1 MTRRK
6 HRTQPVKQR
15 APHDAD
21 TGISKADVQ
30 TLPDKTT
37 ADAVNH
43 PHVKWS
49 KDDAQEYHLTMDDY
63 RIADNTGRARMFA
76 TAMRYVREQK
86 TKGNIVHALRVT
98 ISSGAI
104 GAWVIRALVFA
115 IMCCV
120 VILEAVLAV
129 MGSSNLALSLM
140 NEVNVNVDGLNTA
153 GKMIWCIIPL
163 VVLAAVIVAID
174 IMLIRFSVTWLNKK
188 GYELFCVQR
197 VRAVAL
203 MMINDE
209 KRDEDAEIKRM
220 HMTLKSNDDS
230 QHSLKNDD
238 TEERDD
244 VVIAKPDDVVIAEP
258 RRFFTRRRAK
268 KNDDASTS
276 SSIASHD
283 DDAKLDVDEGTTKSD
298 ASMNDGEL
306 DAKKEIDSDVADDSS
321 K

>member
-15 APHDAD
+15 ALHDAD
-21 TGISKADVQ
+21 SGISKADVQ

-43 PHVKWS
+43 PYIKWS
-49 KDDAQEYHLTMDDY
+49 KDDAQEYHVTMDDY
-63 RIADNTGRARMFA
+63 RIADKYDRERMFA

-104 GAWVIRALVFA
+104 GAWVIRALMFA

-120 VILEAVLAV
+120 VVLEAVLAV

-174 IMLIRFSVTWLNKK
+174 IMLIRFSVTWLNRK
-188 GYELFCVQR
+188 GYELFCTQR

-209 KRDEDAEIKRM
+209 NRDEDAEIKRM
-220 HMTLKSNDDS
+220 HLTLKSNDD
-230 QHSLKNDD
+230 NDNDNNGD

-244 VVIAKPDDVVIAEP
+244 VVLAKP

-268 KNDDASTS
+268 KNDDASTAS
-276 SSIASHD
+276 STASH
-283 DDAKLDVDEGTTKSD
+283 DDAKLDADEGTTKSD
-298 ASMNDGEL
+298 ALMNDAKS
-306 DAKKEIDSDVADDSS
+306 DVKKEVDNETIADDSTE
-321 K
+321 

>member
-15 APHDAD
+15 ALHDGD
-21 TGISKADVQ
+21 TGISKADEQ
-30 TLPDKTT
+30 TLPDKTI

-43 PHVKWS
+43 PQVKWS

-63 RIADNTGRARMFA
+63 RIADNTGRERMFA

-174 IMLIRFSVTWLNKK
+174 IMLIRFSVTWLNRK

-209 KRDEDAEIKRM
+209 KRDEDAEIKRI
-220 HMTLKSNDDS
+220 HMALKSNDD
-230 QHSLKNDD
+230 NDNGD
-238 TEERDD
+238 IEERDD
-244 VVIAKPDDVVIAEP
+244 VVTAKP

-276 SSIASHD
+276 SSTASH
-283 DDAKLDVDEGTTKSD
+283 DDAKLDANEGTTKSD
-298 ASMNDGEL
+298 ASMNDVKS
-306 DAKKEIDSDVADDSS
+306 DAEKEADNDVADDSA

>member
-1 MTRRK
+1 MTRHK

-15 APHDAD
+15 ALHDAD
-21 TGISKADVQ
+21 SGISKADAQ
-30 TLPDKTT
+30 TFPDKAT

-43 PHVKWS
+43 PQVKWS
-49 KDDAQEYHLTMDDY
+49 KNDAQEYHLTMDDY
-63 RIADNTGRARMFA
+63 RIADETGRERMFA

-86 TKGNIVHALRVT
+86 TKGNIFHALRVT

-104 GAWVIRALVFA
+104 GAWVIRVLVFA

-163 VVLAAVIVAID
+163 VVLAAVVVAID
-174 IMLIRFSVTWLNKK
+174 IMLIRFSVTWLNRK
-188 GYELFCVQR
+188 GYELFCTQR

-209 KRDEDAEIKRM
+209 NRDEDAEIKRM
-220 HMTLKSNDDS
+220 HLTLKSNDD
-230 QHSLKNDD
+230 NDNSD
-238 TEERDD
+238 TEERSD
-244 VVIAKPDDVVIAEP
+244 VVKAKP
-258 RRFFTRRRAK
+258 RRFFTRRRTK

-276 SSIASHD
+276 SSTASHD
-283 DDAKLDVDEGTTKSD
+283 DAELDGDEGTTKSD
-298 ASMNDGEL
+298 ASMNDVKS
-306 DAKKEIDSDVADDSS
+306 DAEKEADNDVADDSA

>member
-15 APHDAD
+15 ALHDGD
-21 TGISKADVQ
+21 TGISKADAQ
-30 TLPDKTT
+30 TFPDKATT
-37 ADAVNH
+37 DAVNH
-43 PHVKWS
+43 PQVKWS
-49 KDDAQEYHLTMDDY
+49 KHDAQEYHVTMDDY
-63 RIADNTGRARMFA
+63 RIADEHDRERMFA

-86 TKGNIVHALRVT
+86 TKGNIFHALRVT
-98 ISSGAI
+98 ISSGVI
-104 GAWVIRALVFA
+104 GAWVIRALMFA

-120 VILEAVLAV
+120 VVLEAVLAV

-163 VVLAAVIVAID
+163 VVLALVIVAID

-188 GYELFCVQR
+188 GYELFCTQR

-209 KRDEDAEIKRM
+209 NRDEDAEIKRM
-220 HMTLKSNDDS
+220 HLTLKSNDD
-230 QHSLKNDD
+230 NDNDNNGD

-244 VVIAKPDDVVIAEP
+244 VVSAKP

-268 KNDDASTS
+268 KNDDASTAS
-276 SSIASHD
+276 STASHD
-283 DDAKLDVDEGTTKSD
+283 DTKLDADEGTTKSD
-298 ASMNDGEL
+298 ALMNDAKS
-306 DAKKEIDSDVADDSS
+306 DVKKEFDNETIADDSTE
-321 K
+321 

>member
-15 APHDAD
+15 ALHDGD
-21 TGISKADVQ
+21 TGISKADEQ
-30 TLPDKTT
+30 TFPDKTT

-43 PHVKWS
+43 PHIKWS

-76 TAMRYVREQK
+76 YAMRYVREQK
-86 TKGNIVHALRVT
+86 TKGNIFHALRVT

-174 IMLIRFSVTWLNKK
+174 IMLIRFSVTWLNRK
-188 GYELFCVQR
+188 GYELFCTQR

-209 KRDEDAEIKRM
+209 NRDEDAEIKRM

-230 QHSLKNDD
+230 HHSQHSLKNDD

-244 VVIAKPDDVVIAEP
+244 VVSAKP

-268 KNDDASTS
+268 KNDDASTA

-283 DDAKLDVDEGTTKSD
+283 DAELDRDEGTTKND
-298 ASMNDGEL
+298 ASMNDAKS
-306 DAKKEIDSDVADDSS
+306 DAKQEVDSDVANDSS

>member
-15 APHDAD
+15 ALHDAD
-21 TGISKADVQ
+21 TGISKADAQ
-30 TLPDKTT
+30 TFPDQTT

-43 PHVKWS
+43 PQVKWS
-49 KDDAQEYHLTMDDY
+49 KHDAHEYHVTMDDY

-86 TKGNIVHALRVT
+86 TKGNILHALRVT

-104 GAWVIRALVFA
+104 GAWVIRALMFA

-120 VILEAVLAV
+120 VVLEAVLAV

-163 VVLAAVIVAID
+163 VVLALVIVAID
-174 IMLIRFSVTWLNKK
+174 IMLIRFSVTWLNRK
-188 GYELFCVQR
+188 GYELFCTQR

-209 KRDEDAEIKRM
+209 NRDEDAEIKRM
-220 HMTLKSNDDS
+220 HLTLKSNDD
-230 QHSLKNDD
+230 NDNDNNGD

-244 VVIAKPDDVVIAEP
+244 VVLAKP

-268 KNDDASTS
+268 KNDDASTAS
-276 SSIASHD
+276 STASH
-283 DDAKLDVDEGTTKSD
+283 DDAKLDADEGTTKSD
-298 ASMNDGEL
+298 ALMNDAKS
-306 DAKKEIDSDVADDSS
+306 DVKKEVDNETIADDSTE
-321 K
+321 

>member
-15 APHDAD
+15 ALHDGD
-21 TGISKADVQ
+21 TGISKADAQ
-30 TLPDKTT
+30 TFPDKATT
-37 ADAVNH
+37 DAVNH
-43 PHVKWS
+43 PQVKWS
-49 KDDAQEYHLTMDDY
+49 KHDAQEYHVTMDDY
-63 RIADNTGRARMFA
+63 RIADEHDRERMFA

-86 TKGNIVHALRVT
+86 TKGNIFHALRVT
-98 ISSGAI
+98 ISSGVI
-104 GAWVIRALVFA
+104 GAWVIRALMFA

-120 VILEAVLAV
+120 VVLEAVLAV

-163 VVLAAVIVAID
+163 VVLALVIVAID
-174 IMLIRFSVTWLNKK
+174 IMLIRFSVTWLNRK
-188 GYELFCVQR
+188 GYELFCTQR

-209 KRDEDAEIKRM
+209 NRDEDAEIKRM
-220 HMTLKSNDDS
+220 HLTLKSNDD
-230 QHSLKNDD
+230 NDNDNNGD

-244 VVIAKPDDVVIAEP
+244 VVSAKP

-268 KNDDASTS
+268 KNDDASTAS
-276 SSIASHD
+276 STASHD
-283 DDAKLDVDEGTTKSD
+283 DTKLDADEGTTKSD
-298 ASMNDGEL
+298 ALMNDAKS
-306 DAKKEIDSDVADDSS
+306 DVKKEFDNETIADDSTE
-321 K
+321 

>member
-15 APHDAD
+15 ALHDAD

-63 RIADNTGRARMFA
+63 RIADNTGRKRMFA

-86 TKGNIVHALRVT
+86 TKGNIFHALRVT

-104 GAWVIRALVFA
+104 GAWIIRALVFA

-244 VVIAKPDDVVIAEP
+244 VVKAKP
-258 RRFFTRRRAK
+258 RRFFTRRRTK
-268 KNDDASTS
+268 KNDDTSTASST
-276 SSIASHD
+276 ASHD
-283 DDAKLDVDEGTTKSD
+283 DAELDGDEGTTKSD
-298 ASMNDGEL
+298 ASMNDAKL
-306 DAKKEIDSDVADDSS
+306 DAKKEADNNVADDSAE
-321 K
+321 

>member
-15 APHDAD
+15 ALHDGD
-21 TGISKADVQ
+21 SGISKADER

-43 PHVKWS
+43 PHIKWS
-49 KDDAQEYHLTMDDY
+49 KDDAQEYHVTMDDY
-63 RIADNTGRARMFA
+63 RIADEHDRARMFA

-86 TKGNIVHALRVT
+86 TKGNIFHALRVT

-120 VILEAVLAV
+120 VVLEAVLAV

-174 IMLIRFSVTWLNKK
+174 IMLIRFSVTWLNRK
-188 GYELFCVQR
+188 GYELFCTQR

-209 KRDEDAEIKRM
+209 NRDEDAEIKRM
-220 HMTLKSNDDS
+220 HLTLKSNDD
-230 QHSLKNDD
+230 NDNDNNGD

-244 VVIAKPDDVVIAEP
+244 VVLAKP

-268 KNDDASTS
+268 KNDDASTAS
-276 SSIASHD
+276 STASHD
-283 DDAKLDVDEGTTKSD
+283 DAELDGDEGTTKSD
-298 ASMNDGEL
+298 TSMNDVKS
-306 DAKKEIDSDVADDSS
+306 DAEKEADNDVADDSA

>member
-15 APHDAD
+15 ALHDAD
-21 TGISKADVQ
+21 SGISKADVQ
-30 TLPDKTT
+30 TFPDQTT

-43 PHVKWS
+43 PQVKWS
-49 KDDAQEYHLTMDDY
+49 KHDAHEYHVTMDDY

-86 TKGNIVHALRVT
+86 TKGNIFHALRVT
-98 ISSGAI
+98 ISSGVI
-104 GAWVIRALVFA
+104 GAWVIRALMFA

-120 VILEAVLAV
+120 VVLEAVLAV

-163 VVLAAVIVAID
+163 VVLALVIVAID
-174 IMLIRFSVTWLNKK
+174 IMLIRFSVTWLNRK
-188 GYELFCVQR
+188 GYELFCTQR

-220 HMTLKSNDDS
+220 HLTLKSSDDNNDSADS
-230 QHSLKNDD
+230 TDSADSD
-238 TEERDD
+238 GAGTEERDD
-244 VVIAKPDDVVIAEP
+244 VVLAKL

-268 KNDDASTS
+268 KSDVTSS
-276 SSIASHD
+276 SSIASNG
-283 DDAKLDVDEGTTKSD
+283 DADGDADKGTIETD
-298 ASMNDGEL
+298 ASTYDVGS
-306 DAKKEIDSDVADDSS
+306 DAKKEADETHADDSTE
-321 K
+321 

>member
-6 HRTQPVKQR
+6 RRTQPVKQR
-15 APHDAD
+15 VLHDAD
-21 TGISKADVQ
+21 TGISKADEQ
-30 TLPDKTT
+30 MLPDKTT

-49 KDDAQEYHLTMDDY
+49 KDDAQKYHLTMDDY
-63 RIADNTGRARMFA
+63 RIADEHGRERMFA

-104 GAWVIRALVFA
+104 GAWIIRALVFA

-120 VILEAVLAV
+120 VILEVVLAV

-174 IMLIRFSVTWLNKK
+174 IMLIKFSVTWLNKK

-244 VVIAKPDDVVIAEP
+244 VVKAKPH
-258 RRFFTRRRAK
+258 RFFTRRRAK
-268 KNDDASTS
+268 KNDDTSTASST
-276 SSIASHD
+276 ASH

-298 ASMNDGEL
+298 ASMNDAKL
-306 DAKKEIDSDVADDSS
+306 DAKKEADNNVADDSAE
-321 K
+321 

>member
-15 APHDAD
+15 ALHDGD
-21 TGISKADVQ
+21 TGISKADEQ

-43 PHVKWS
+43 PQVKWS

-63 RIADNTGRARMFA
+63 RIADNTGRERMFA

-174 IMLIRFSVTWLNKK
+174 IMLIRFSVTWLNRK

-209 KRDEDAEIKRM
+209 KRDEDAEIKRI
-220 HMTLKSNDDS
+220 HMTLKNNDD
-230 QHSLKNDD
+230 NDNSD

-244 VVIAKPDDVVIAEP
+244 VVTAKP

-276 SSIASHD
+276 SSTASH
-283 DDAKLDVDEGTTKSD
+283 DDAKLDANEGTTKSD
-298 ASMNDGEL
+298 ASMNDVKS
-306 DAKKEIDSDVADDSS
+306 DAEKEADNDVADDSA

>member
-15 APHDAD
+15 ALHDGD
-21 TGISKADVQ
+21 TGISKADEQ

-43 PHVKWS
+43 PQVKWS

-63 RIADNTGRARMFA
+63 RIADNTGRERMFA

-174 IMLIRFSVTWLNKK
+174 IMLIRFSVTWLNRK

-209 KRDEDAEIKRM
+209 KRDEDAEIKRI
-220 HMTLKSNDDS
+220 HMTLKSNDD
-230 QHSLKNDD
+230 NDNSD
-238 TEERDD
+238 TEERSD
-244 VVIAKPDDVVIAEP
+244 VVKAKP

-276 SSIASHD
+276 SSTASH
-283 DDAKLDVDEGTTKSD
+283 DDAKLDANEGTTKSD
-298 ASMNDGEL
+298 ASMNDVKS
-306 DAKKEIDSDVADDSS
+306 DAEKETDNDVADDSA

>member
-15 APHDAD
+15 ALHDGD
-21 TGISKADVQ
+21 TGISKADEQ

-43 PHVKWS
+43 PQVKWS

-63 RIADNTGRARMFA
+63 RIADNTGRERMFA

-104 GAWVIRALVFA
+104 GAWVIRVLVFA

-174 IMLIRFSVTWLNKK
+174 IMLIRFSVTWLNRK

-209 KRDEDAEIKRM
+209 KRDEDAEIKRI
-220 HMTLKSNDDS
+220 HMTLKSNDD
-230 QHSLKNDD
+230 NDNSD
-238 TEERDD
+238 TEERSD
-244 VVIAKPDDVVIAEP
+244 VVKAKP

-276 SSIASHD
+276 SSTASH
-283 DDAKLDVDEGTTKSD
+283 DDAKLDANEGTTKSD
-298 ASMNDGEL
+298 ASMNDVKS
-306 DAKKEIDSDVADDSS
+306 DAEKEADNDVADDSA

>member
-15 APHDAD
+15 ALHDAD
-21 TGISKADVQ
+21 SGISKADVQ
-30 TLPDKTT
+30 TFPDKAT

-43 PHVKWS
+43 PQVKWS
-49 KDDAQEYHLTMDDY
+49 KHDAHEYHVTMDDY
-63 RIADNTGRARMFA
+63 RIADEHDRERMFA

-86 TKGNIVHALRVT
+86 TKGNIFHALRVT

-120 VILEAVLAV
+120 VVLEAVLAV

-174 IMLIRFSVTWLNKK
+174 IMLIRFSVTWLNRK
-188 GYELFCVQR
+188 GYELFCTQR

-209 KRDEDAEIKRM
+209 NRDEDAEIKRM
-220 HMTLKSNDDS
+220 HLTLKSNDD
-230 QHSLKNDD
+230 NDNDNNGD

-244 VVIAKPDDVVIAEP
+244 VVLAKP

-268 KNDDASTS
+268 KNDDASTAS
-276 SSIASHD
+276 STASH
-283 DDAKLDVDEGTTKSD
+283 DDAKLDADEGTTKSD
-298 ASMNDGEL
+298 ASMNDVKS
-306 DAKKEIDSDVADDSS
+306 DAEKEADNDVADDSA

>member
-15 APHDAD
+15 ALHDAD

-30 TLPDKTT
+30 MLPDKTT

-49 KDDAQEYHLTMDDY
+49 KDDAQKYHLTMDDY

-86 TKGNIVHALRVT
+86 TKGNIFHALRVT

-104 GAWVIRALVFA
+104 GAWIIRALVFA
-115 IMCCV
+115 IMCCI

-244 VVIAKPDDVVIAEP
+244 VVKAKP

-283 DDAKLDVDEGTTKSD
+283 DAELDGDEGTTKSD
-298 ASMNDGEL
+298 ASMNDAKL
-306 DAKKEIDSDVADDSS
+306 DAKKEADNNVADDSAE
-321 K
+321 

>member
-15 APHDAD
+15 ALHDGD
-21 TGISKADVQ
+21 TGISKADEQ

-43 PHVKWS
+43 PQVKWS

-63 RIADNTGRARMFA
+63 RIADDTGRERMFA

-174 IMLIRFSVTWLNKK
+174 IMLIRFSVTWLNRK

-209 KRDEDAEIKRM
+209 KRDEDAEIKRI
-220 HMTLKSNDDS
+220 HMTLKSNDD
-230 QHSLKNDD
+230 NDNGD
-238 TEERDD
+238 IEERSD
-244 VVIAKPDDVVIAEP
+244 VVKAKP

-276 SSIASHD
+276 SSTASH
-283 DDAKLDVDEGTTKSD
+283 DDAKLDANEGTTKSD
-298 ASMNDGEL
+298 ASMNDVKS
-306 DAKKEIDSDVADDSS
+306 DAEKEADNDVADDSA

>member
-15 APHDAD
+15 ALHDGD
-21 TGISKADVQ
+21 TGISKADAQ
-30 TLPDKTT
+30 TFPDKATT
-37 ADAVNH
+37 DAVNH
-43 PHVKWS
+43 PQVKWS
-49 KDDAQEYHLTMDDY
+49 KHDAQEYHVTMDDY
-63 RIADNTGRARMFA
+63 RIADNTGRERMFA

-86 TKGNIVHALRVT
+86 TKGNIFHALRVT
-98 ISSGAI
+98 ISSGVI
-104 GAWVIRALVFA
+104 GAWVIRALMFA

-120 VILEAVLAV
+120 VVLEAVLAV

-163 VVLAAVIVAID
+163 VVLALVIVAID

-188 GYELFCVQR
+188 GYELFCTQR

-209 KRDEDAEIKRM
+209 NRDEDAEIKRM
-220 HMTLKSNDDS
+220 HLTLKSNDD
-230 QHSLKNDD
+230 NDNDNNGD

-244 VVIAKPDDVVIAEP
+244 VVSAKP

-268 KNDDASTS
+268 KNDDASTAS
-276 SSIASHD
+276 STASHD
-283 DDAKLDVDEGTTKSD
+283 DTKLDADEGTTKSD
-298 ASMNDGEL
+298 ALMNDAKS
-306 DAKKEIDSDVADDSS
+306 DVKKEFDNETIADDSTE
-321 K
+321 

>member
-15 APHDAD
+15 ALHDAD
-21 TGISKADVQ
+21 SGISKADVQ
-30 TLPDKTT
+30 TFPDQTT

-43 PHVKWS
+43 PQVKWS
-49 KDDAQEYHLTMDDY
+49 KHDAHEYHVTMDDY

-86 TKGNIVHALRVT
+86 TKGNIFHALRVT
-98 ISSGAI
+98 ISSGVI
-104 GAWVIRALVFA
+104 GAWVIRALMFA

-120 VILEAVLAV
+120 VVLEAVLAV

-163 VVLAAVIVAID
+163 VVLALVIVAID
-174 IMLIRFSVTWLNKK
+174 IMLIRFSVTWLNRK
-188 GYELFCVQR
+188 GYELFCTQR

-220 HMTLKSNDDS
+220 HLTLKSSDDNNDSADS
-230 QHSLKNDD
+230 TDSADSD
-238 TEERDD
+238 GAGTEERDD
-244 VVIAKPDDVVIAEP
+244 VVLAKL

-268 KNDDASTS
+268 KSDVTSS
-276 SSIASHD
+276 SSIASNG
-283 DDAKLDVDEGTTKSD
+283 DADGDADKGTIETD
-298 ASMNDGEL
+298 ASTHDAGS
-306 DAKKEIDSDVADDSS
+306 DAKKEADETHADDSTE
-321 K
+321 

>member
-6 HRTQPVKQR
+6 HRTQSVKQR
-15 APHDAD
+15 ALHDGD
-21 TGISKADVQ
+21 TGISKADEQ

-63 RIADNTGRARMFA
+63 RIADNTGRERMFA

-86 TKGNIVHALRVT
+86 TKGNVFHALRVT

-188 GYELFCVQR
+188 GYELFCTQR

-209 KRDEDAEIKRM
+209 NRDEDAEIKRM
-220 HMTLKSNDDS
+220 HLTLKSNDDS

-244 VVIAKPDDVVIAEP
+244 VVIAKP
-258 RRFFTRRRAK
+258 RRFFTRRRTK
-268 KNDDASTS
+268 KNDDASTAS
-276 SSIASHD
+276 STASH
-283 DDAKLDVDEGTTKSD
+283 DDAKLDADEGTTKSD
-298 ASMNDGEL
+298 ALMNDAKS
-306 DAKKEIDSDVADDSS
+306 DVKKEADNETIVDDSTE
-321 K
+321 

>member
-15 APHDAD
+15 ALHDGD
-21 TGISKADVQ
+21 TGISKADEQ

-43 PHVKWS
+43 PQVKWS

-63 RIADNTGRARMFA
+63 RIADNTGRERMFA

-174 IMLIRFSVTWLNKK
+174 IMLIRFSVTWLNRK

-209 KRDEDAEIKRM
+209 KRDEDAEIKRI
-220 HMTLKSNDDS
+220 HMTLKSNDD
-230 QHSLKNDD
+230 NDNSD
-238 TEERDD
+238 TEERSD
-244 VVIAKPDDVVIAEP
+244 VVKAKP
-258 RRFFTRRRAK
+258 RRFFTRCRAK

-276 SSIASHD
+276 SSTASH
-283 DDAKLDVDEGTTKSD
+283 DDAKLDANEGTTKSD
-298 ASMNDGEL
+298 ASMNDVKS
-306 DAKKEIDSDVADDSS
+306 DAEKEADNDVADDSA

>member
-15 APHDAD
+15 ALHDAD
-21 TGISKADVQ
+21 SGISKADAQ
-30 TLPDKTT
+30 TFPDKAT

-43 PHVKWS
+43 PQVKWS
-49 KDDAQEYHLTMDDY
+49 KHDAHEYHVTMDDY
-63 RIADNTGRARMFA
+63 RIADEHDRARMFA

-188 GYELFCVQR
+188 GYELFCTQR

-209 KRDEDAEIKRM
+209 NRDEDAEIKRM
-220 HMTLKSNDDS
+220 HLTLKSNDDNDNDN
-230 QHSLKNDD
+230 NDD

-244 VVIAKPDDVVIAEP
+244 VVIAKP

-268 KNDDASTS
+268 KNDDASMTS
-276 SSIASHD
+276 STASH
-283 DDAKLDVDEGTTKSD
+283 DDAKLDADEGTTKSD
-298 ASMNDGEL
+298 ASMNDAKS
-306 DAKKEIDSDVADDSS
+306 DVKKEADNETIVDDSTE
-321 K
+321 

>member
-15 APHDAD
+15 ALHDAD
-21 TGISKADVQ
+21 SGISKADIQ
-30 TLPDKTT
+30 TFPDQTT

-43 PHVKWS
+43 PQVKWS
-49 KDDAQEYHLTMDDY
+49 KNDAQKYHVTMDDY

-104 GAWVIRALVFA
+104 GAWVIRALMFA

-120 VILEAVLAV
+120 VVLEAVLAV

-163 VVLAAVIVAID
+163 VVLALVIVAID
-174 IMLIRFSVTWLNKK
+174 IMLIRFSVTWLNRK
-188 GYELFCVQR
+188 GYELFCTQR

-209 KRDEDAEIKRM
+209 NRDEDAEIKRM
-220 HMTLKSNDDS
+220 HLTLKSNDD
-230 QHSLKNDD
+230 NDNDNNGD

-244 VVIAKPDDVVIAEP
+244 VVSAKP

-268 KNDDASTS
+268 KDDDASTAS
-276 SSIASHD
+276 STASHD
-283 DDAKLDVDEGTTKSD
+283 DTKLDADEGTTKSD
-298 ASMNDGEL
+298 ASMNDAKS
-306 DAKKEIDSDVADDSS
+306 DAKKEADNDVTDDSTE
-321 K
+321 

>member
-15 APHDAD
+15 ALHDAD
-21 TGISKADVQ
+21 SGISKADVQ
-30 TLPDKTT
+30 TFPDKTT

-43 PHVKWS
+43 PQVRWS
-49 KDDAQEYHLTMDDY
+49 KNDAHEYHVTMDDY
-63 RIADNTGRARMFA
+63 RIADEHDRERMFA

-86 TKGNIVHALRVT
+86 TKGNILHALRVT

-120 VILEAVLAV
+120 VVLEAVLAV

-163 VVLAAVIVAID
+163 VVLALVIVAID
-174 IMLIRFSVTWLNKK
+174 IMLIRFSVTWLNRK
-188 GYELFCVQR
+188 GYELFCTQR

-209 KRDEDAEIKRM
+209 NRDEDAEIKRM
-220 HMTLKSNDDS
+220 HLTLKNSDDSNDSAD
-230 QHSLKNDD
+230 NDAVD
-238 TEERDD
+238 TEKHDD
-244 VVIAKPDDVVIAEP
+244 VVLAKP
-258 RRFFTRRRAK
+258 RRFFARRRAK
-268 KNDDASTS
+268 KNDVTSSSSTASDDDANDADDTGEGTIKIDAST
-276 SSIASHD
+276 HD
-283 DDAKLDVDEGTTKSD
+283 AGP
-298 ASMNDGEL
+298 
-306 DAKKEIDSDVADDSS
+306 DAKKEADGTHADDVTE
-321 K
+321 

>member
-15 APHDAD
+15 ALHDGD
-21 TGISKADVQ
+21 SGISKADER

-43 PHVKWS
+43 PHIKWS
-49 KDDAQEYHLTMDDY
+49 KDDAQEYHVTMDDY
-63 RIADNTGRARMFA
+63 RIADEHDRARMFA

-86 TKGNIVHALRVT
+86 TKGNIFHALRVT

-120 VILEAVLAV
+120 VVLEAVLAV

-163 VVLAAVIVAID
+163 VVLALVIVAID
-174 IMLIRFSVTWLNKK
+174 IMLIRFSVTWLNRK
-188 GYELFCVQR
+188 GYELFCTQR

-209 KRDEDAEIKRM
+209 NRDEDAEIKRM
-220 HMTLKSNDDS
+220 HLTLKSSDDND
-230 QHSLKNDD
+230 NDNNGD

-244 VVIAKPDDVVIAEP
+244 VVSAKP

-268 KNDDASTS
+268 KDDDASTAS
-276 SSIASHD
+276 STASHD
-283 DDAKLDVDEGTTKSD
+283 DTKLDADEGTTKSD
-298 ASMNDGEL
+298 TSMNDVKS
-306 DAKKEIDSDVADDSS
+306 DAEKEADNDVADDSA

>member
-15 APHDAD
+15 ALHDAD
-21 TGISKADVQ
+21 SGISKADVQ
-30 TLPDKTT
+30 TFPDQTT

-43 PHVKWS
+43 PQVKWS
-49 KDDAQEYHLTMDDY
+49 KHDAQEYHVTMDDY
-63 RIADNTGRARMFA
+63 RIADEHDRAHMF
-76 TAMRYVREQK
+76 TYAMRYVREQK
-86 TKGNIVHALRVT
+86 TKGNIFHALRVT

-104 GAWVIRALVFA
+104 GAWVIRALMFA

-120 VILEAVLAV
+120 VVLEAVLAV

-174 IMLIRFSVTWLNKK
+174 IMLIRFSVTWLNRK
-188 GYELFCVQR
+188 GYELFCTQR

-209 KRDEDAEIKRM
+209 NRDEDAEIKRM
-220 HMTLKSNDDS
+220 HLTLKSNDD
-230 QHSLKNDD
+230 NDNSD
-238 TEERDD
+238 TEERSD
-244 VVIAKPDDVVIAEP
+244 VVKAKP

-268 KNDDASTS
+268 KSDVTSSSSTASDGDANDADDTGEGTIKTDAST
-276 SSIASHD
+276 HD
-283 DDAKLDVDEGTTKSD
+283 AGS
-298 ASMNDGEL
+298 
-306 DAKKEIDSDVADDSS
+306 DAKKEADKTHADDSTE
-321 K
+321 

>member
-15 APHDAD
+15 ALHDGD
-21 TGISKADVQ
+21 TGISKADEQ

-43 PHVKWS
+43 PQVKWS

-63 RIADNTGRARMFA
+63 RIADNTGRERMFA

-174 IMLIRFSVTWLNKK
+174 IMLIRFSVTWLNRK

-209 KRDEDAEIKRM
+209 KRDEDAEIKRI
-220 HMTLKSNDDS
+220 HMTLKSNDD
-230 QHSLKNDD
+230 NDNGD
-238 TEERDD
+238 IEERSD
-244 VVIAKPDDVVIAEP
+244 VVKAKP

-276 SSIASHD
+276 SSTASH
-283 DDAKLDVDEGTTKSD
+283 DDAKLDANEGTTKSD
-298 ASMNDGEL
+298 ASMNDVKS
-306 DAKKEIDSDVADDSS
+306 DAEKEADNDVADDSA

>member
-15 APHDAD
+15 ALHDAD
-21 TGISKADVQ
+21 SGISKADVQ
-30 TLPDKTT
+30 TFPDQTT

-43 PHVKWS
+43 PQVKWS
-49 KDDAQEYHLTMDDY
+49 KHDAHEYHVTMDDY
-63 RIADNTGRARMFA
+63 RIADKYDRERMFA

-86 TKGNIVHALRVT
+86 TKGNIFHALRVT
-98 ISSGAI
+98 ISSGVI
-104 GAWVIRALVFA
+104 GAWVIRALMFA

-188 GYELFCVQR
+188 GYELFCTQR

-209 KRDEDAEIKRM
+209 NRDEDAEIKRM
-220 HMTLKSNDDS
+220 HLTLKSNDD
-230 QHSLKNDD
+230 NDNSD
-238 TEERDD
+238 TEERSD
-244 VVIAKPDDVVIAEP
+244 VVKAKP
-258 RRFFTRRRAK
+258 RRFFTRRRTK
-268 KNDDASTS
+268 KNDDASTAS
-276 SSIASHD
+276 STASH
-283 DDAKLDVDEGTTKSD
+283 DDAKLDADEGTTKSD
-298 ASMNDGEL
+298 ASMNDAKL
-306 DAKKEIDSDVADDSS
+306 DAKKEVDNDVTDDSA

>member
-15 APHDAD
+15 ALHDAD

-43 PHVKWS
+43 PQVKWS
-49 KDDAQEYHLTMDDY
+49 KNDAHEYHVTMDDY
-63 RIADNTGRARMFA
+63 RIADNTGRERMFA

-104 GAWVIRALVFA
+104 GAWIIRALVFA

-220 HMTLKSNDDS
+220 HLTLKSNDDS

-244 VVIAKPDDVVIAEP
+244 IVKAKP
-258 RRFFTRRRAK
+258 RRFFTRRRTK
-268 KNDDASTS
+268 KNDDASMS
-276 SSIASHD
+276 SSTASH

-298 ASMNDGEL
+298 ASMNDAKL
-306 DAKKEIDSDVADDSS
+306 DAKKETDNNVADDSS

>member
-15 APHDAD
+15 ALHDGD
-21 TGISKADVQ
+21 SGISKADAQ
-30 TLPDKTT
+30 TFPDQTT

-63 RIADNTGRARMFA
+63 RIADETGRERMFA

-104 GAWVIRALVFA
+104 GAWVIRVLVFA

-174 IMLIRFSVTWLNKK
+174 IMLIRFSVTWLNRK
-188 GYELFCVQR
+188 GYELFCTQR

-209 KRDEDAEIKRM
+209 KRDEDAEIKCM
-220 HMTLKSNDDS
+220 HITLKNNDGSDGNDS
-230 QHSLKNDD
+230 VNDNDTD
-238 TEERDD
+238 TEKRDD
-244 VVIAKPDDVVIAEP
+244 VVSAKP
-258 RRFFTRRRAK
+258 RRFFARRRAK
-268 KNDDASTS
+268 KNDVISSSSTASDGDANDADDTGEGTIKTDAST
-276 SSIASHD
+276 HD
-283 DDAKLDVDEGTTKSD
+283 AGS
-298 ASMNDGEL
+298 
-306 DAKKEIDSDVADDSS
+306 DAKKEADKTHADDSTE
-321 K
+321 

>member
-15 APHDAD
+15 ALHDGD
-21 TGISKADVQ
+21 TGISKADEQ

-43 PHVKWS
+43 PQVKWS

-63 RIADNTGRARMFA
+63 RIADNTGRERMFA

-174 IMLIRFSVTWLNKK
+174 IMLIRFSVTWLNRK

-209 KRDEDAEIKRM
+209 KRDEDAEIKRI
-220 HMTLKSNDDS
+220 HMTLKSNDD
-230 QHSLKNDD
+230 NDNGD
-238 TEERDD
+238 IEERDD
-244 VVIAKPDDVVIAEP
+244 VVTAKP

-276 SSIASHD
+276 SSTASH
-283 DDAKLDVDEGTTKSD
+283 DDAKLDANEGTTKSD
-298 ASMNDGEL
+298 ASMNDVKS
-306 DAKKEIDSDVADDSS
+306 DAEKEADNDVADDSA

>member
-15 APHDAD
+15 ALHDGD
-21 TGISKADVQ
+21 TGISKADAQ
-30 TLPDKTT
+30 TFPDQTT

-43 PHVKWS
+43 PQVKWS
-49 KDDAQEYHLTMDDY
+49 KHDAHEYHVTMDDY

-86 TKGNIVHALRVT
+86 TKGNIFHALRVT
-98 ISSGAI
+98 ISSGVI
-104 GAWVIRALVFA
+104 GAWVIRALMFA

-120 VILEAVLAV
+120 VVLEAVLAV

-163 VVLAAVIVAID
+163 VVLALVIVAID

-188 GYELFCVQR
+188 GYELFCTQR

-209 KRDEDAEIKRM
+209 NRDEDAEIKRM
-220 HMTLKSNDDS
+220 HLTLKSNDD
-230 QHSLKNDD
+230 NDNDNNGD

-244 VVIAKPDDVVIAEP
+244 VVSAKP

-268 KNDDASTS
+268 KNDDASTAS
-276 SSIASHD
+276 STASHD
-283 DDAKLDVDEGTTKSD
+283 DTKLDADEGTTKSD
-298 ASMNDGEL
+298 ALMNDAKS
-306 DAKKEIDSDVADDSS
+306 DVKKEFDNETIADDFTE
-321 K
+321 

>member
-15 APHDAD
+15 ALHDGD
-21 TGISKADVQ
+21 TGISKADEQ

-43 PHVKWS
+43 PQVKWS

-63 RIADNTGRARMFA
+63 RIADNTGRERMFA

-174 IMLIRFSVTWLNKK
+174 IMLIRFSVTWLNRK

-209 KRDEDAEIKRM
+209 KRDEDAEIKRI
-220 HMTLKSNDDS
+220 HMALKSNDD
-230 QHSLKNDD
+230 NDNGD
-238 TEERDD
+238 IEERDD
-244 VVIAKPDDVVIAEP
+244 VVTAKP

-276 SSIASHD
+276 SSTASH
-283 DDAKLDVDEGTTKSD
+283 DDAKLDANEGTTKSD
-298 ASMNDGEL
+298 ASMNDVKS
-306 DAKKEIDSDVADDSS
+306 DAEKEADNDVADDSA

>member
-15 APHDAD
+15 ALHDAD

-49 KDDAQEYHLTMDDY
+49 KDDAQKYHLTMDDY
-63 RIADNTGRARMFA
+63 RIADETGRERMFA

-104 GAWVIRALVFA
+104 GAWIIRALVFA

-129 MGSSNLALSLM
+129 MGSSNFALSLM

-163 VVLAAVIVAID
+163 AVLAAVIVAID

-188 GYELFCVQR
+188 GYELFCVQH

-230 QHSLKNDD
+230 HRSLKNDD

-244 VVIAKPDDVVIAEP
+244 VVKAKP
-258 RRFFTRRRAK
+258 RRFFTRRHTK

-276 SSIASHD
+276 SSTASH
-283 DDAKLDVDEGTTKSD
+283 DDAKLDVDEGTAKSD

-306 DAKKEIDSDVADDSS
+306 DAKKEADNNVADDSS

>member
-15 APHDAD
+15 ALHDGD
-21 TGISKADVQ
+21 SGISKADER

-43 PHVKWS
+43 PHIKWS
-49 KDDAQEYHLTMDDY
+49 KDDAQEYHVTMDDY
-63 RIADNTGRARMFA
+63 RIADEHDRARMFA

-86 TKGNIVHALRVT
+86 TKGNIFHALRVT

-120 VILEAVLAV
+120 VVLEAVLAV

-174 IMLIRFSVTWLNKK
+174 IMLIRFSVTWLNRK
-188 GYELFCVQR
+188 GYELFCTQR

-209 KRDEDAEIKRM
+209 NRDEDAEIKRM
-220 HMTLKSNDDS
+220 HLTLKSNDD
-230 QHSLKNDD
+230 NDNDNNGD

-244 VVIAKPDDVVIAEP
+244 VVIAKP

-268 KNDDASTS
+268 KNDDASTAS
-276 SSIASHD
+276 STASH
-283 DDAKLDVDEGTTKSD
+283 DDAKLDADEGTTKSD
-298 ASMNDGEL
+298 ASMNDAKL
-306 DAKKEIDSDVADDSS
+306 DAKKEVDNDVTDDSAE
-321 K
+321 

>member
-15 APHDAD
+15 ALHDGD
-21 TGISKADVQ
+21 TGISKADEQ

-43 PHVKWS
+43 PQVKWS

-63 RIADNTGRARMFA
+63 RIADNTGRERMFA

-174 IMLIRFSVTWLNKK
+174 IMLIRFSVTWLNRK

-209 KRDEDAEIKRM
+209 KRDEDAEIKRI
-220 HMTLKSNDDS
+220 HMTLKDNDD
-230 QHSLKNDD
+230 NDNGD
-238 TEERDD
+238 IEERDD
-244 VVIAKPDDVVIAEP
+244 VVTAKP

-276 SSIASHD
+276 SSTASH
-283 DDAKLDVDEGTTKSD
+283 DDAKLDANEGTTKSD
-298 ASMNDGEL
+298 ASMNDVKS
-306 DAKKEIDSDVADDSS
+306 DAEKEADNDVADDSA

>member
-15 APHDAD
+15 ALHDGD
-21 TGISKADVQ
+21 TGISKADEQ

-43 PHVKWS
+43 PQVKWS

-63 RIADNTGRARMFA
+63 RIADNTGRERMFA

-104 GAWVIRALVFA
+104 GAWVIRVLVFA

-174 IMLIRFSVTWLNKK
+174 IMLIRFSVTWLNRK

-209 KRDEDAEIKRM
+209 KRDEDAEIKRI
-220 HMTLKSNDDS
+220 HMALKSNDD
-230 QHSLKNDD
+230 NDNGD
-238 TEERDD
+238 IEERDD
-244 VVIAKPDDVVIAEP
+244 VVTAKP

-276 SSIASHD
+276 SSTASH
-283 DDAKLDVDEGTTKSD
+283 DDAKLDANEGTTKSD
-298 ASMNDGEL
+298 ASMNDVKS
-306 DAKKEIDSDVADDSS
+306 DAEKEADNDVADDSA